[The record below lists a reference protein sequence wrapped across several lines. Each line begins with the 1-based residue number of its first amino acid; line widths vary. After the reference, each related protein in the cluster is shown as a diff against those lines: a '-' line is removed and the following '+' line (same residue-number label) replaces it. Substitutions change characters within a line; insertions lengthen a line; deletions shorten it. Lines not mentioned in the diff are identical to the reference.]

1 MTANLASS
9 IAFKSSGPINVPC
22 FNFSS
27 SLKTD
32 MPFCF
37 KPVYKWSVNVLRV
50 SSPLKLR
57 NTSNFHLLKEDDD
70 DDDDDDDGRRAI
82 KEMDELE

>member
-1 MTANLASS
+1 
-9 IAFKSSGPINVPC
+9 
-22 FNFSS
+22 
-27 SLKTD
+27 

-37 KPVYKWSVNVLRV
+37 KPVYRWSVNVLRV

-57 NTSNFHLLKEDDD
+57 NTSNFHLLQEEEEEEEEED

>member
-1 MTANLASS
+1 M
-9 IAFKSSGPINVPC
+9 NVPC
-22 FNFSS
+22 LSFSS

-50 SSPLKLR
+50 SSPLQLR
-57 NTSNFHLLKEDDD
+57 NTSNVHLLEEEEEEEDGHDN
-70 DDDDDDDGRRAI
+70 DDGRRAI
-82 KEMDELE
+82 KEMDELEQRVYRFIKLQV

>member
-1 MTANLASS
+1 M
-9 IAFKSSGPINVPC
+9 NVPC
-22 FNFSS
+22 LSFSS

-32 MPFCF
+32 IPFCF
-37 KPVYKWSVNVLRV
+37 KPVYRWFVNVLWV

-57 NTSNFHLLKEDDD
+57 NTSNFHLLQEEEEEEEEEE

>member
-1 MTANLASS
+1 
-9 IAFKSSGPINVPC
+9 
-22 FNFSS
+22 
-27 SLKTD
+27 

-57 NTSNFHLLKEDDD
+57 NTSNFHLLEEEEEEEE
-70 DDDDDDDGRRAI
+70 DDDDDDGRRAI
-82 KEMDELE
+82 KEMDEHKQVQILKIASLTENPPKKSLGSRCL

>member
-1 MTANLASS
+1 M
-9 IAFKSSGPINVPC
+9 NVPC
-22 FNFSS
+22 LSFSS

-57 NTSNFHLLKEDDD
+57 NTSNFHLLEEEEEEEE

-82 KEMDELE
+82 KEMDELEQ